1 MSGTSMDAVDVA
13 LVEFDQHASLIAYR
27 QYPIDEQL
35 KHKIR
40 PVNASTSLQDVAEID
55 YRLGELFAS
64 SVNRFLLDT
73 NTSAEKIKAI
83 GSHGQTVYHRPA
95 SDWQTSIQLGDPN
108 IICARTG
115 ITTVADFRRMDMAC
129 AGQGAPL
136 APAFH
141 RYQFRSTDIN
151 RTVLNI
157 GGIANISNL
166 PAIAE
171 MDITGFDTG
180 PGNGLLDDWNFMH
193 NKTAMDKDS
202 NWAKSGS
209 INADLLNRLLDDP
222 YFKLEPPKS
231 TGRDYF
237 NLDWLNDQMQEMNI
251 KAVDVQATLLQLSIQ
266 TIADSITATFPGC
279 EEIYA
284 CGGGAQNKTMLE
296 RLQALLPEQKVMT
309 TASLGIDPDAVEAVT
324 FAWLAYCRI
333 TEQLIDL
340 GSITGA
346 DRKILPGAVY
356 KFGS

>member
-1 MSGTSMDAVDVA
+1 MSGTSMDAVDIA
-13 LVEFDQHASLIAYR
+13 MVEFDQNVRLIAYR
-27 QYPIDEQL
+27 QYSIDEEL
-35 KHKIR
+35 KSKIR
-40 PVNASTSLQDVAEID
+40 PVNASTSLQEVAELD
-55 YRLGELFAS
+55 FRLGEVFAG
-64 SVNRFLLDT
+64 SVNKFLLEMQT
-73 NTSAEKIKAI
+73 PAEKIKAI

-95 SDWQTSIQLGDPN
+95 KDWQTSIQLGDPN

-129 AGQGAPL
+129 SGQGAPL

-141 RYQFRSTDIN
+141 RFQFRDTDKN

-166 PAIAE
+166 PATEE
-171 MDITGFDTG
+171 MLITGFDTG
-180 PGNGLLDDWNFMH
+180 PGNGLLDDWNFLH

-209 INADLLNRLLDDP
+209 VNTDLLNRLLEDP
-222 YFKLEPPKS
+222 YFELDPPRS

-237 NLDWLNDQMQEMNI
+237 NLDWLNVQMQGLNVA
-251 KAVDVQATLLQLSIQ
+251 AVDVQATLLELSMQ
-266 TIADSITATFPGC
+266 TIANSITATFPSC
-279 EEIYA
+279 EEIYV
-284 CGGGAQNKTMLE
+284 CGGGAQNRTMLE
-296 RLQALLPEQKVMT
+296 RLQLLLPEQQVMT

-324 FAWLAYCRI
+324 FAWLAFCRI

-346 DRKILPGAVY
+346 DREILPGAVY
-356 KFGS
+356 KCRS